1 MGLTMKQRQAVTKEM
16 GLKYKRATKKQKG
29 AILDTLTELTGYN
42 RCYAARVLRQRA
54 RYLVVGRGVV
64 KGVKVTLIEDER
76 TKNEGRRDGS
86 ARGPTAKTSWLR
98 CRRYG

>member
-1 MGLTMKQRQAVTKEM
+1 MKQRQAVTKEM

-29 AILDTLTELTGYN
+29 AILDALTELTGYN
-42 RCYAARVLRQRA
+42 RCYAARVRQRRA

-76 TKNEGRRDGS
+76 MKRKEEETEAQED
-86 ARGPTAKTSWLR
+86 LR
-98 CRRYG
+98 QRCPCPAAAGVGDL